1 MKQYPNLIKA
11 IASSY
16 WAILPEKMEAIID
29 FLNAR
34 FEGND
39 AALRKVSTTSTP
51 AYVDDG
57 VGILSL
63 DGTISQK
70 MGLIQAYSGGTSTDA
85 FALEFRKMEA
95 DPSVKAIVIEA
106 SSPGGNVYGVSE
118 LSNIIRSSE
127 KRVYAAANSLMAS
140 AAYWIASAADKI
152 YVTPGGEIG
161 SVGVLAVHTDISQAN
176 ESEGR
181 KVTIIKAG
189 KYKAEG
195 NPYEPLNDESTAELQ
210 KGVDRYYDMFVKDV
224 AAGRRASVSK
234 VRSDFGQGRL
244 MSPEDAVSAGMAD
257 GVMAFSDV
265 MSEAKSYVKR
275 KKNYD
280 KRRAEINKLGGS
292 L

>member
-1 MKQYPNLIKA
+1 
-11 IASSY
+11 
-16 WAILPEKMEAIID
+16 
-29 FLNAR
+29 
-34 FEGND
+34 
-39 AALRKVSTTSTP
+39 
-51 AYVDDG
+51 
-57 VGILSL
+57 
-63 DGTISQK
+63 
-70 MGLIQAYSGGTSTDA
+70 
-85 FALEFRKMEA
+85 
-95 DPSVKAIVIEA
+95 
-106 SSPGGNVYGVSE
+106 
-118 LSNIIRSSE
+118 
-127 KRVYAAANSLMAS
+127 MAS